1 MTDPSTPVAG
11 EAVGLHDAVR
21 IGGWSTVAILSGL
34 AAMDEIDGAIFSVF
48 APEIQDSLGI
58 STAALAVIS
67 STSGA
72 VFVAGAVPIARLA
85 DRTNRSRIASLATI
99 GWALATASLGVIQN
113 VLQFVV
119 ARIATGLG
127 KSNTVPVHSS
137 LLADAYP
144 QEARGAIFGLHGA
157 SGAVGRLIG
166 PLFVAALALVFG
178 DENWRT
184 VAVVAM
190 AVPIAMALL
199 AAVRLR
205 EPVRGAHERRMV
217 LGEQAA
223 VGGGGETDPIAL
235 SLAFARLRRIA
246 TFDRIATGIGVLGF
260 AIFSVP
266 LFISLVLEEEFGLT
280 ASQRGLVG
288 VSSAAASIVAIPIG
302 ATFGARLFARDPGA
316 PMRLMG
322 VALVFAST
330 TTCVAMFM
338 PTATT
343 LALVNAIGSAV
354 ASAAFV
360 TLSAIL
366 SSVIPARL
374 RAQGFA
380 LLGVYVFLIG
390 GFFGSLVAG
399 IVADSIGTRPAI
411 PVVVMPVAILG
422 AVFIW
427 RAGETVEA
435 DMQQVIDDITEE
447 AEEAERRRHSNDLPV
462 LQVKGLRVSIGAVPI
477 LHDIEL
483 EVRRQEIVAIVGTNG
498 SGKSTLLRAISGLQ
512 PAERGAI
519 RFGPTDVTLQAAHD
533 RTRAGIVQL
542 SGGRSSFGELT
553 VRENFDVGGLRLDT
567 ELRRARIATSLE
579 LFPELR
585 NLLDRR
591 ADGLSGGEQ
600 QMLGIARALLLDPEL
615 LLIDELSL
623 GLAPLV
629 VGRLVEA
636 LDDIRRQGASIVIV
650 EQSLNLAAAT
660 ADRVVFL
667 DRGRIRFEGSGDDLL
682 DRRDIARAVFLGGD
696 A

>member
-1 MTDPSTPVAG
+1 MTDPLSPDTS
-11 EAVGLHDAVR
+11 EAVGLRDAVR
-21 IGGWSTVAILSGL
+21 VGGLSTVAILSGL

-48 APEIQDSLGI
+48 APEIQDSLGV
-58 STAALAVIS
+58 STTALALVS

-72 VFVAGAVPIARLA
+72 VFVVGAIPIARLA
-85 DRTNRSRIASLATI
+85 DRANRSRIAAFATI
-99 GWALATASLGVIQN
+99 GWALATAALGAIQN
-113 VLQFVV
+113 VVQFVV
-119 ARIATGLG
+119 ARVATGLG
-127 KSNTVPVHSS
+127 KSNTMPVHSS

-144 QEARGAIFGLHGA
+144 QEARGAVFGLHGA

-166 PLFVAALALVFG
+166 PLFIAALALVFG

-190 AVPIAMALL
+190 AVPIGMALL
-199 AAVRLR
+199 AAARLR
-205 EPVRGAHERRMV
+205 EPARGAHERQRV
-217 LGEQAA
+217 LGERATPDEAA
-223 VGGGGETDPIAL
+223 PSNPIAL
-235 SLAFARLRRIA
+235 SLAFARLRRIE

-266 LFISLVLEEEFGLT
+266 LFISLVLEEEFGLS

-288 VSSAAASIVAIPIG
+288 VTSAAASIVAVPIG

-330 TTCVAMFM
+330 AMCVAMFM
-338 PTATT
+338 PNASM

-354 ASAAFV
+354 ATAAFV

-380 LLGVYVFLIG
+380 LLGVYVFLVG
-390 GFFGSLVAG
+390 GFFGSLIAG

-411 PVVVMPVAILG
+411 PVVVMPVALLG
-422 AVFIW
+422 ATFIW

-435 DMQQVIDDITEE
+435 DMQRVADDITEE
-447 AEEAERRRHSNDLPV
+447 AEEAERRRHSDELPV
-462 LQVKGLRVSIGAVPI
+462 LQVKGLHVSIGAVPI
-477 LHDIEL
+477 LHDIAL
-483 EVRRQEIVAIVGTNG
+483 EVQRQEIVAIVGTNG

-512 PAERGAI
+512 PAERGVI

-553 VRENFDVGGLRLDT
+553 VRENFEVGGLQVGA
-567 ELRRARIATSLE
+567 ELRRARIDTSLE

-585 NLLDRR
+585 SLLDRR

-636 LDDIRRQGASIVIV
+636 LEDIRRRGASIVIV

-667 DRGRIRFEGSGDDLL
+667 DRGRVRFQGSGDELL

>member
-1 MTDPSTPVAG
+1 MTDPMSPGTG
-11 EAVGLHDAVR
+11 EAVGLRGAVR
-21 IGGWSTVAILSGL
+21 AGGLSTVAILSGL

-48 APEIQDSLGI
+48 APEIQESLGL
-58 STAALAVIS
+58 STTALALVS
-67 STSGA
+67 TTSGA
-72 VFVAGAVPIARLA
+72 VFVAGAIPIARLA
-85 DRTNRSRIASLATI
+85 DRTNRSRIAALATI
-99 GWALATASLGVIQN
+99 AWALATAALGAVQN
-113 VLQFVV
+113 VVQFVV
-119 ARIATGLG
+119 ARVATGLG
-127 KSNTVPVHSS
+127 KSNTVPVHNS

-144 QEARGAIFGLHGA
+144 EEARGAIFGLHGA

-166 PLFVAALALVFG
+166 PLFVAALAVVFG

-205 EPVRGAHERRMV
+205 EPARGAHERRKV
-217 LGEQAA
+217 LGENAT
-223 VGGGGETDPIAL
+223 VDVVGETDPIAF

-246 TFDRIATGIGVLGF
+246 TFDLIATGIGVLGF

-266 LFISLVLEEEFGLT
+266 LFISLVLEDEFGLT

-288 VSSAAASIVAIPIG
+288 VSSAAASIVAVPIG
-302 ATFGARLFARDPGA
+302 ATYGSRLFARDPGA

-338 PTATT
+338 PNATM
-343 LALVNAIGSAV
+343 LALVSAIGSAV
-354 ASAAFV
+354 ATAAFV

-411 PVVVMPVAILG
+411 PVVVMPAAIIG

-427 RAGETVEA
+427 RAGDTVED
-435 DMQQVIDDITEE
+435 DMARVADDITEE
-447 AEEAERRRHSNDLPV
+447 AEEAERRRHSGELPV
-462 LQVKGLRVSIGAVPI
+462 LQVKGLHVSIGAVPI
-477 LHDIEL
+477 LHDVDL
-483 EVRRQEIVAIVGTNG
+483 EVQRQEIVAVVGTNG

-512 PAERGAI
+512 PAERGVI

-553 VRENFDVGGLRLDT
+553 VRENFDVGGLQLDAD
-567 ELRRARIATSLE
+567 LRRTRIARSLE
-579 LFPELR
+579 LFPELSG
-585 NLLDRR
+585 LLDRR
-591 ADGLSGGEQ
+591 ADALSGGEQ
-600 QMLGIARALLLDPEL
+600 QMLGIARALRLDPAL

-623 GLAPLV
+623 GRAPLV
-629 VGRLVEA
+629 VGRLVGA
-636 LDDIRRQGASIVIV
+636 LEDIRSGGASIVIV
-650 EQSLNLAAAT
+650 EQSLNLAAAM

-667 DRGRIRFEGSGDDLL
+667 DRGRVRFVGSGDDLL